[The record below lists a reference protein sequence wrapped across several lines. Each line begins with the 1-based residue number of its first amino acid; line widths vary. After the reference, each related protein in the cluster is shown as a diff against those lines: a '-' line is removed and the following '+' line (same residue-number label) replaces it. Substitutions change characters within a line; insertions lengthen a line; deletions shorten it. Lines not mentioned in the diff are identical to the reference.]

1 VELAQIDSCVVTFS
15 STTRALLSGIA
26 AVTKPAKLYA
36 QLLQSTDRSVDFR
49 DFIAMVEAFGF
60 MLARTKGSHRS
71 FAHPSCPK
79 LLVLQPNGKD
89 AKRYQVREFLD
100 MIEEFGLTLEA

>member
-1 VELAQIDSCVVTFS
+1 M
-15 STTRALLSGIA
+15 TR
-26 AVTKPAKLYA
+26 PDKLYA
-36 QLLQSTDRSVDFR
+36 QLLISTNRSIDYR

-60 MLARTKGSHRS
+60 ANIRTKGSHSS
-71 FAHPSCPK
+71 FAHPDCPR
-79 LLVLQPNGKD
+79 LLVLQPKGKD